1 MRREGKDLSSLN
13 SKPRSLSGW
22 RWLPRAVLS
31 FLIPSSSFFF
41 THLVKSNY
49 LNIGIFPLCPILFFL
64 LLLPFLLLCCCLG
77 TWFFSLSYL
86 YTSLRHSLHQRYWW
100 PSRNVFLLTFESI
113 YKWIYTVKWMGTG
126 IQILRF
132 VFGINYEAD
141 CTFLEKMKF
150 FLGGGCRKDDP
161 SHWAGRSSY
170 LPTTSQESSSA
181 NIPSERTARDEHG
194 SLVLYG
200 SPFQV

>member
-1 MRREGKDLSSLN
+1 MDSRNCRLFVSCRFSVFFLGFLAIDFIFSCSNLLSGFQWFGQIWTAGGCIYSPFRVMRREGKDLSSLN
-13 SKPRSLSGW
+13 SKPRSLSLGV
-22 RWLPRAVLS
+22 AVAAARGPFFS
-31 FLIPSSSFFF
+31 YTFFFFFF

-49 LNIGIFPLCPILFFL
+49 LNIGIFPLCPILFFS

-126 IQILRF
+126 IQISRF
-132 VFGINYEAD
+132 VFW
-141 CTFLEKMKF
+141 
-150 FLGGGCRKDDP
+150 
-161 SHWAGRSSY
+161 H
-170 LPTTSQESSSA
+170 
-181 NIPSERTARDEHG
+181 
-194 SLVLYG
+194 
-200 SPFQV
+200 